1 MRICLENSQLSE
13 IREMFMRNNIATTP
27 PPVQWGLA
35 YGAPVT
41 LEYMIRAW
49 LPVRESR
56 NSCNPIVLP
65 DGWESYANSITE

>member
-41 LEYMIRAW
+41 LECMIRAW
-49 LPVRESR
+49 LAARESQ
-56 NSCNPIVLP
+56 NLCNPVVLP
-65 DGWESYANSITE
+65 GGLEFYANSITE